1 MNMHDTLLLVGWLF
15 LIASW
20 TIPYALKGEMK
31 RRALGVGLSGISVG
45 VFLAGLIITWWGHI
59 TISIK

>member
-1 MNMHDTLLLVGWLF
+1 MNTHNILLLAGWFF

-31 RRALGVGLSGISVG
+31 RRVLGVGLSGISVG
-45 VFLAGLIITWWGHI
+45 IFIAGLIITWW
-59 TISIK
+59 S

>member
-1 MNMHDTLLLVGWLF
+1 MSIYSMLLLVGWFF

-31 RRALGVGLSGISVG
+31 RRVLGIGLSGVSVG
-45 VFLAGLIITWWGHI
+45 VFLAGLIITWW
-59 TISIK
+59 S